1 MQRANASNPL
11 AEDPLHVV
19 DEYRDYLAA
28 RGHGSKPAFSGART
42 FMARWPQPE
51 DWLGEPLAQR
61 AETKKHTTGFILFLM
76 LSGRLHGDYGYLL
89 ETKLA
94 NILTACTGQAVEADL
109 VFFLEKAGTLGFS
122 ERVSR
127 AMTTG
132 VVARVLL
139 HTGAPL
145 AAVEPGDLEEFE
157 AACREREQRTG
168 RSAHPYLVL
177 SDDVRRVLFHAELM
191 PEPPPKPDARA
202 TFTQRMDTVQ
212 GPLAGALVR
221 YLERKTV
228 TCVPHTVSSL
238 ATRLAHF
245 GAYVTTLDPE
255 LSGPVGLDRCQHIEP
270 YLIALSR
277 APNTKSGG
285 ILSPAEQARRIHAVS
300 NFLREITEWGW
311 PDAPAR
317 QLLFRSDVPRLP
329 RPLPRYLPPDS
340 DRMLARALLESSNR
354 LAADALLLQRACGLR
369 VGELLD
375 LEMDCVHQLAG
386 NGAWL
391 KVPLGKMKTERMVPL
406 DEDSLALL
414 DRIIATRSPGQAITH
429 PVTGKPVQFLFTH
442 YGKRLQVN
450 GLRAE
455 LDRAAATAGLG
466 HVTTHQLRHTYAT
479 ALINAGVTLQA
490 LMSLLGHVSAEM
502 SLRYASLFDS
512 TVRTEYERALDLAKT
527 RIGTTAGTGRTLLPI
542 ASVTSGDWRATPTIK
557 SRLAGGYCLRAPAQ
571 EACPYA
577 NICEHCPSFRTEN
590 SNLPVLQAQRKD
602 AALLAQDARGR
613 GWDSE
618 AQRHDALVAQLDLLI
633 NEAGTA

>member
-1 MQRANASNPL
+1 MSTKPSA
-11 AEDPLHVV
+11 DP
-19 DEYRDYLAA
+19 
-28 RGHGSKPAFSGART
+28 
-42 FMARWPQPE
+42 
-51 DWLGEPLAQR
+51 
-61 AETKKHTTGFILFLM
+61 
-76 LSGRLHGDYGYLL
+76 
-89 ETKLA
+89 
-94 NILTACTGQAVEADL
+94 
-109 VFFLEKAGTLGFS
+109 
-122 ERVSR
+122 
-127 AMTTG
+127 
-132 VVARVLL
+132 
-139 HTGAPL
+139 
-145 AAVEPGDLEEFE
+145 
-157 AACREREQRTG
+157 
-168 RSAHPYLVL
+168 
-177 SDDVRRVLFHAELM
+177 
-191 PEPPPKPDARA
+191 
-202 TFTQRMDTVQ
+202 
-212 GPLAGALVR
+212 
-221 YLERKTV
+221 
-228 TCVPHTVSSL
+228 
-238 ATRLAHF
+238 
-245 GAYVTTLDPE
+245 
-255 LSGPVGLDRCQHIEP
+255 
-270 YLIALSR
+270 
-277 APNTKSGG
+277 
-285 ILSPAEQARRIHAVS
+285 SPAEQARRIRAVS

-340 DRMLARALLESSNR
+340 DRMLARALLESPNR

-369 VGELLD
+369 IGELLD

-406 DEDSLALL
+406 DEDSLAFV

-429 PVTGKPVQFLFTH
+429 PVTGKPVQFLFTR

-455 LDRAAATAGLG
+455 LDRAAASAGLG

-527 RIGTTAGTGRTLLPI
+527 RIGTTTETGRTLLPI

-577 NICEHCPSFRTEN
+577 NICEHCPTFRTEN

-618 AQRHDALVAQLDLLI
+618 ARRHEALVAQLDLLI
-633 NEAGTA
+633 GETGTA

>member
-1 MQRANASNPL
+1 MLPADANNPR
-11 AEDPLHVV
+11 AEDPALVV
-19 DEYRDYLAA
+19 AEYRDYLAS
-28 RGHGSKPAFSGART
+28 RGHGSMPAFSAART
-42 FMARWPQPE
+42 FMARWPVPE
-51 DWLGEPLAQR
+51 DWLGEPLEMR
-61 AETKKHTTGFILFLM
+61 WETRHHTTPFILFLM
-76 LSGRLHGDYGYLL
+76 LTGRIHGDYGYLL
-89 ETKLA
+89 ETRLT
-94 NILTACTGQAVEADL
+94 NILSACAGQTLETDL
-109 VFFLEKAGTLGFS
+109 LFFLDKARTLGFS

-132 VVARVLL
+132 IVARILL
-139 HTGAPL
+139 HRGGPLSAVGA
-145 AAVEPGDLEEFE
+145 GDLEEVE
-157 AACREREQRTG
+157 AACRAREQRSG

-177 SDDVRRVLFHAELM
+177 SADVRRVLFHAELM
-191 PEPPPKPDARA
+191 AEPPPKPDTRRS
-202 TFTQRMDTVQ
+202 FTQRMETVH
-212 GPLAGALVR
+212 GPLGGALVR
-221 YLERKTV
+221 YLDRKTV

-245 GAYVTTLDPE
+245 GAYVTTLDPD
-255 LSGPVGLDRCQHIEP
+255 LSGPAGLERCRHIEP
-270 YLIALSR
+270 YFIALSR

-340 DRMLARALLESSNR
+340 DRMLAQALLNSTNR
-354 LAADALLLQRACGLR
+354 LVADALLLQRAAGLR

-375 LEMDCVHQLAG
+375 LELDCVHQLAG

-406 DEDSLALL
+406 DDDSLALL

-429 PVTGKPVQFLFTH
+429 PVSGKPVQFLFTRH
-442 YGKRLQVN
+442 GKRLQVN
-450 GLRAE
+450 GLRSE
-455 LDRAAATAGLG
+455 LDRAAANAGLG

-527 RIGTTAGTGRTLLPI
+527 RIGTTTGTGRTLLPI
-542 ASVTSGDWRATPTIK
+542 TTVTSGNWRETPTIK

-602 AALLAQDARGR
+602 AAMLAQDARGR

-618 AQRHDALVAQLDLLI
+618 ARRHEALVDQLDLLI
-633 NEAGTA
+633 RETGTA